1 MFKDSAKILGLVAI
15 IGLAD
20 SGYLTVKH
28 LRGDYVRCDSDCSA
42 VLGSKYADI
51 NGVPIAGIGAI
62 AYVAVLTAAALGALG
77 YTRARYAVAL
87 LAFPM
92 ALISLWLIYLQA
104 FVIHSFCKYCLLSAA
119 ACISLAALVII
130 ERLLGDR
137 VQAGNFDE

>member
-1 MFKDSAKILGLVAI
+1 MLIAAIVAV

-51 NGVPIAGIGAI
+51 NGVPIAGIGAV
-62 AYVAVLTAAALGALG
+62 AYFAVLTAAVLAALG
-77 YTRARYAVAL
+77 YAKARHVVAL
-87 LAFPM
+87 LAIPM

-104 FVIHSFCKYCLLSAA
+104 FIIHSFCKYCLLSAA
-119 ACISLAALVII
+119 ACITLAVLVLT
-130 ERLLGDR
+130 EWLLRDR
-137 VQAGNFDE
+137 AQVGNFD

>member
-1 MFKDSAKILGLVAI
+1 MMQSQRFVMLVAAMVAL

-20 SGYLTVKH
+20 SGYLAMKH
-28 LRGDYVRCDSDCSA
+28 LRGDYVRCDDDCSA

-62 AYVAVLTAAALGALG
+62 AYMAVLTAAALGALG

-104 FVIHSFCKYCLLSAA
+104 FVIHHFCQYCLLSAA
-119 ACISLAALVII
+119 ITITLTILVFVSSRIN
-130 ERLLGDR
+130 RR
-137 VQAGNFDE
+137 STV